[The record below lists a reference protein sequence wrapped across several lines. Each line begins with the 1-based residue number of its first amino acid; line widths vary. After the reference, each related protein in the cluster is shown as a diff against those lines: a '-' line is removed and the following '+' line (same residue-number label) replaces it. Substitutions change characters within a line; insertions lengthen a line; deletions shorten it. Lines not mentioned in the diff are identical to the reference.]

1 MSTSKLLKKNCDILK
16 FLYKGKPSIRDYI
29 IKNSNK
35 ELINCFHK
43 ICLNILYKKIKLT
56 KNKVHKFSKYRKAL
70 NGLIDKKKSIKSKC
84 IKYKVLFTQLVN
96 FNKILRYS
104 HFSKKFLMKKYK
116 N

>member
-43 ICLNILYKKIKLT
+43 ICLNILYRKIKLT
-56 KNKVHKFSKYRKAL
+56 KNKVHKFIKYKKAL
-70 NGLIDKKKSIKSKC
+70 NGLSDKKKSIK
-84 IKYKVLFTQLVN
+84 YKRRILQTGGFLSLILGTIVPLITSLIGSAI
-96 FNKILRYS
+96 NKN
-104 HFSKKFLMKKYK
+104 K
-116 N
+116 